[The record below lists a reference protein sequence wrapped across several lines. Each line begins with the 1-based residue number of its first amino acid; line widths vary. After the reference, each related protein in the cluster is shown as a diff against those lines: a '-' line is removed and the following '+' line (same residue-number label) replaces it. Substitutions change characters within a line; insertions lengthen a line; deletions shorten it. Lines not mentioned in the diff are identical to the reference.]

1 MRFPDLDGMFTSGD
15 SLAQEMLPAVLCE
28 MEDDQIEIPEATE
41 IDRLVCDF
49 DEIAANIEA
58 DTAEYRDMR
67 SAGSKA

>member
-1 MRFPDLDGMFTSGD
+1 
-15 SLAQEMLPAVLCE
+15 MLPAVLCE

-49 DEIAANIEA
+49 DEIAANIEV